1 MVLVVAVI
9 SIYGAFVEAR
19 LPDGTYLM
27 NVMRDELASSGIPPA
42 LLIMLLPFISG
53 FATGIAVGF
62 VGASFPIIISILGKD
77 PMLRELLAAVVLA
90 YASGHVGQL
99 LSPVHVCNI
108 VTNKYFKTDL
118 IKATSQLVPA
128 CLSVFAGAAF
138 SISIIYMVL

>member
-1 MVLVVAVI
+1 
-9 SIYGAFVEAR
+9 
-19 LPDGTYLM
+19 
-27 NVMRDELASSGIPPA
+27 
-42 LLIMLLPFISG
+42 
-53 FATGIAVGF
+53 
-62 VGASFPIIISILGKD
+62 
-77 PMLRELLAAVVLA
+77 MLRELLAAVVLA